1 MGERQYRSP
10 IFLDCGSL
18 ISTILGK
25 IPTET
30 SNKDKGYILLDRIV
44 TMADRSESERITAF
58 SLGALMGVAV
68 AVFAV
73 LFRRLAP
80 RAPAATEGSEGE
92 QVSTSGVSQTQG
104 RPDVIPKSSLPTP
117 LAQREPGIQLR
128 SAWTTPTK
136 YIVSVFLFLAALVI
150 VYIGRGVIPM
160 VITAAVLALF
170 INPLI
175 HYLSR
180 RMSWGR
186 AVTVTYILVMLAL
199 AAGLLLVIPSLL
211 DTINLFVDFDYQ
223 GLAGNAVSGLDRLK
237 SGLHSSPML
246 QAALVPVLETVKS
259 ALQAYAEQAQLPF
272 ELQDI
277 TLASL
282 VPQLAGTLVT
292 LANILGPVVTLL
304 LGIIITLLISLQMSL
319 AARHVAGWYP
329 DLVPDVYKP
338 ELISLIGEISQTW
351 TSFLRGQLTL
361 MLIIGLTTILGNA
374 VLGVPQALFLGII
387 AGLLELIPSVGP
399 TLAAIP
405 AVLLALL
412 FGSTH
417 FAINHIVFA
426 LLVLGLYV
434 LVQFIENQFLVPYV
448 MGDAVNLPPVIVLV
462 GTIAGAMAFGVL
474 GALLATPVIATGN
487 IIFRYA
493 YRKILEPP
501 PLPPEPEPEP
511 SYLESFKGWV
521 RGLRLPGRK
530 RA

>member
-1 MGERQYRSP
+1 
-10 IFLDCGSL
+10 
-18 ISTILGK
+18 
-25 IPTET
+25 
-30 SNKDKGYILLDRIV
+30 
-44 TMADRSESERITAF
+44 MADRSQPDRITAF
-58 SLGALMGVAV
+58 SLGALAGVAV

-73 LFRRLAP
+73 LLRRFAP
-80 RAPAATEGSEGE
+80 HAQTATEESDGE
-92 QVSTSGVSQTQG
+92 LESTSGVSQTPG
-104 RPDVIPKSSLPTP
+104 RPDVTP
-117 LAQREPGIQLR
+117 RSTLFVLLVWREFGIQSS
-128 SAWTTPTK
+128 SAWTTFIK
-136 YIVSVFLFLAALVI
+136 YIVGVFLFLAALVI

-237 SGLHSSPML
+237 SSLQSSPIL
-246 QAALVPVLETVKS
+246 QAALIPVLETVKS

-338 ELISLIGEISQTW
+338 ELISL
-351 TSFLRGQLTL
+351 
-361 MLIIGLTTILGNA
+361 
-374 VLGVPQALFLGII
+374 
-387 AGLLELIPSVGP
+387 
-399 TLAAIP
+399 
-405 AVLLALL
+405 
-412 FGSTH
+412 
-417 FAINHIVFA
+417 
-426 LLVLGLYV
+426 
-434 LVQFIENQFLVPYV
+434 
-448 MGDAVNLPPVIVLV
+448 MG
-462 GTIAGAMAFGVL
+462 
-474 GALLATPVIATGN
+474 
-487 IIFRYA
+487 
-493 YRKILEPP
+493 K
-501 PLPPEPEPEP
+501 
-511 SYLESFKGWV
+511 
-521 RGLRLPGRK
+521 
-530 RA
+530 

>member
-1 MGERQYRSP
+1 
-10 IFLDCGSL
+10 
-18 ISTILGK
+18 
-25 IPTET
+25 
-30 SNKDKGYILLDRIV
+30 
-44 TMADRSESERITAF
+44 MADRSQPDRITAF
-58 SLGALMGVAV
+58 SLGALAGVAL

-73 LFRRLAP
+73 LLRRLAP
-80 RAPAATEGSEGE
+80 RAPAATEGFEGE
-92 QVSTSGVSQTQG
+92 QDSTSAAGQAPG
-104 RPDVIPKSSLPTP
+104 RPDVTP
-117 LAQREPGIQLR
+117 N

-136 YIVSVFLFLAALVI
+136 YIVGVFLFLAALVI

-186 AVTVTYILVMLAL
+186 AVAVTYVLVMLAL
-199 AAGLLLVIPSLL
+199 GAGLLLVIPSLL
-211 DTINLFVDFDYQ
+211 DTINLFIDFDYQ
-223 GLAGNAVSGLDRLK
+223 GLAGNAVSGLERLIA
-237 SGLHSSPML
+237 SL
-246 QAALVPVLETVKS
+246 QGNVVLQTALGPVLAAVRS
-259 ALQAYAEQAQLPF
+259 ALLNYAEQAQLPIPV
-272 ELQDI
+272 QDI
-277 TLASL
+277 TLATL

-292 LANILGPVVTLL
+292 VANILGPVVTLL
-304 LGIIITLLISLQMSL
+304 VSIVITLLISLQMSL

-329 DLVPDVYKP
+329 DLVPEVYKP
-338 ELISLIGEISQTW
+338 ELISLMGEIIQTW

-361 MLIIGLTTILGNA
+361 MLIIGTAITLGNA

-417 FAINHIVFA
+417 FAINPIVFA

-434 LVQFIENQFLVPYV
+434 LIQFIENQFLVPKV

-501 PLPPEPEPEP
+501 PLPPEPESEP
-511 SYLESFKGWV
+511 SYWESFKGWARNV
-521 RGLRLPGRK
+521 RLPGR
-530 RA
+530 RDRIT

>member
-1 MGERQYRSP
+1 
-10 IFLDCGSL
+10 
-18 ISTILGK
+18 
-25 IPTET
+25 
-30 SNKDKGYILLDRIV
+30 
-44 TMADRSESERITAF
+44 MADRSEPDRLTAF
-58 SLGALMGVAV
+58 SLGALAGIAV

-80 RAPAATEGSEGE
+80 PAPTASEPAEGE
-92 QVSTSGVSQTQG
+92 QDSLSAASQAQG
-104 RPDVIPKSSLPTP
+104 RPDVTP
-117 LAQREPGIQLR
+117 S

-136 YIVSVFLFLAALVI
+136 YIVGVFVFLAALVI

-186 AVTVTYILVMLAL
+186 AVAVTYVLVMLAL

-211 DTINLFVDFDYQ
+211 DTINLFIDFDYQ
-223 GLAGNAVSGLDRLK
+223 GLAGDAVSGLERLIA
-237 SGLHSSPML
+237 SL
-246 QAALVPVLETVKS
+246 QGNVVLQTALGPVLAAVRS
-259 ALQAYAEQAQLPF
+259 ALLNYAEQAQLPIPV
-272 ELQDI
+272 QDI
-277 TLASL
+277 TLATL

-304 LGIIITLLISLQMSL
+304 VSIVITLLISLQMSL

-338 ELISLIGEISQTW
+338 ELISLMGEISQTW

-361 MLIIGLTTILGNA
+361 MLIIGTAITLGNA

-417 FAINHIVFA
+417 FAIIPIVFA

-434 LVQFIENQFLVPYV
+434 LIQFIENQFLVPKV

-501 PLPPEPEPEP
+501 PLPPGPEPET
-511 SYLESFKGWV
+511 SYWEAFKGWA
-521 RGLRLPGRK
+521 RGLRLPGR
-530 RA
+530 RISGRQN